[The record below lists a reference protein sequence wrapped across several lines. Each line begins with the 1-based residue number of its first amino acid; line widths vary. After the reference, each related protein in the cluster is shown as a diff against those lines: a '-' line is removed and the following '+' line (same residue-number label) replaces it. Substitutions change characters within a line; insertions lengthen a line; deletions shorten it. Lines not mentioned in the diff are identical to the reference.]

1 MNKVSINI
9 PETLYK
15 RIKKVADELGVRD
28 FNAFIID
35 LLRDAIGRMESE
47 LSSEE
52 YTLEELEK
60 IRERLRSLGY
70 LD

>member
-15 RIKKVADELGVRD
+15 RIKKVADELEVKD

>member
-15 RIKKVADELGVRD
+15 RIKRVADELGVKD